1 MGGGATVS
9 EVWAHVVQPSL
20 GCTAATPP
28 PHTRVVDVSDE
39 PRCRCGNVMEW
50 RGADWFCAD
59 CDPPSDGLLRGVM
72 QVDALCRL
80 VGARKSGDQ
89 KTAEVAMRMLQAITK
104 NKNKSKKL
112 NDEKT
117 N

>member
-1 MGGGATVS
+1 MS
-9 EVWAHVVQPSL
+9 EVWTHLVRPPS

-59 CDPPSDGLLRGVM
+59 CDPPSGGLLRGAM

-80 VGARKSGDQ
+80 MGARKSGD
-89 KTAEVAMRMLQAITK
+89 KKAEAEALF
-104 NKNKSKKL
+104 KL
-112 NDEKT
+112 KCLS
-117 N
+117 